1 MNTVTVEG
9 TVTDDVWTYA
19 GDTLFRLRHNDGD
32 AYFTVRFRNLPLNI
46 EPGTRVVVKGK
57 LTSREQ
63 RIFLNDFVKRADRGE
78 VDDDAQALVDQLDE
92 YLGYALRSYTE
103 VQASEIR
110 ALR

>member
-1 MNTVTVEG
+1 
-9 TVTDDVWTYA
+9 
-19 GDTLFRLRHNDGD
+19 
-32 AYFTVRFRNLPLNI
+32 
-46 EPGTRVVVKGK
+46 
-57 LTSREQ
+57 
-63 RIFLNDFVKRADRGE
+63 LNDFVKRADRGE